1 MDERHVFLAFL
12 GTNPYSWVEAYQ
24 PLEGEVETGRQRYT
38 QVARVKAITEM
49 LGHQNKQ
56 LDRVVVFVT
65 SDACKKN
72 WKSDGMPL
80 PKDEGDRDAVTG
92 KGCWTGL
99 LESIALSESGVTPM
113 PDIECEPI
121 PEGRTSDELWKIF
134 NAVQEQIEPGDI
146 VYVDVT
152 HGFRT
157 LPLLM
162 ILALD
167 YVVRAKGATVAQ
179 ITYGAFEAEDR
190 NSHVARPTWDFLPF
204 FGIRD
209 WTAALAQLRQRGDL
223 ELFGEHA
230 RQRASEASK
239 SAFREAAA
247 SVDEGSS
254 KKDRESAFRAAR
266 QVERET
272 VQPELR
278 RVAEALHELGDCT
291 ERARL
296 HALPNTAYKALR
308 AIEAALALEKEP
320 PDFAPLKPVLAAVKS
335 DLEPMASADS
345 PGSEDAIRAQLHAAR
360 WCIRYGRHHQ
370 GYTLLR
376 ESLVDL
382 CCLALPDGIGRT
394 GADRLVSALHHAR
407 RYGLQA
413 TRRIGWNEAMH
424 QVFDHL
430 VASEWGEALNSVLNR
445 VVSHRNALNHA
456 HTSNS
461 VATDTLVRD
470 GERLVEQAI
479 GLMPVPKYAVEAPGV
494 PRLFNVTNHQ
504 LTADQIEDARQR
516 WDIVDVVDL
525 DEELK
530 AVWANIEVGS
540 AASLIFD
547 RLWQRSTHAD
557 VIVVQGEYGAT
568 FTLVSMLRTAGR
580 RVVYASTA
588 REVTECQE
596 PDGSVTTVHRFRHR
610 GFLEYGDSCRT
621 VPG

>member
-335 DLEPMASADS
+335 DL
-345 PGSEDAIRAQLHAAR
+345 
-360 WCIRYGRHHQ
+360 
-370 GYTLLR
+370 
-376 ESLVDL
+376 
-382 CCLALPDGIGRT
+382 
-394 GADRLVSALHHAR
+394 
-407 RYGLQA
+407 
-413 TRRIGWNEAMH
+413 
-424 QVFDHL
+424 
-430 VASEWGEALNSVLNR
+430 
-445 VVSHRNALNHA
+445 
-456 HTSNS
+456 
-461 VATDTLVRD
+461 
-470 GERLVEQAI
+470 
-479 GLMPVPKYAVEAPGV
+479 
-494 PRLFNVTNHQ
+494 
-504 LTADQIEDARQR
+504 
-516 WDIVDVVDL
+516 
-525 DEELK
+525 
-530 AVWANIEVGS
+530 
-540 AASLIFD
+540 
-547 RLWQRSTHAD
+547 
-557 VIVVQGEYGAT
+557 
-568 FTLVSMLRTAGR
+568 
-580 RVVYASTA
+580 
-588 REVTECQE
+588 
-596 PDGSVTTVHRFRHR
+596 
-610 GFLEYGDSCRT
+610 
-621 VPG
+621 